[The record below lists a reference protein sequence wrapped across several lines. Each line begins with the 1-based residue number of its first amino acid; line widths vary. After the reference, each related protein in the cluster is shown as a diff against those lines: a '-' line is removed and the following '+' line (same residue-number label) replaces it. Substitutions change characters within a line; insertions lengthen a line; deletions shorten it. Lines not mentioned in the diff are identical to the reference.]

1 MQEHGGKLM
10 KLYSYVHTVPV
21 AKPEPCL
28 LFPASPA
35 LPASLS
41 LSIQNSFP
49 ANFPFE
55 TSEEYSKLIIF
66 VRIAHL

>member
-35 LPASLS
+35 IACPACVPVL
-41 LSIQNSFP
+41 
-49 ANFPFE
+49 E
-55 TSEEYSKLIIF
+55 HSKFISG
-66 VRIAHL
+66 